1 MKNRKY
7 CFLTKTIKNDIKS
20 FTLKIYAKGEICKMQ
35 LEECYASFQGNYE
48 DVKSRLGKEDLIKR
62 LVLKFLKDTSFEKL
76 SIALDQKDYGTA
88 FRAVHTLKGLSLN
101 FGFDCLSKSTGALT
115 ETLRKWEKETVDE
128 AVCEKQWQQVSA
140 DYRMITDA
148 IRKLEHN
155 TETDADRMDVPMKL
169 EG

>member
-1 MKNRKY
+1 M
-7 CFLTKTIKNDIKS
+7 
-20 FTLKIYAKGEICKMQ
+20 
-35 LEECYASFQGNYE
+35 
-48 DVKSRLGKEDLIKR
+48 
-62 LVLKFLKDTSFEKL
+62 
-76 SIALDQKDYGTA
+76 
-88 FRAVHTLKGLSLN
+88 
-101 FGFDCLSKSTGALT
+101 SKSTGALT

-148 IRKLEHN
+148 IRKLEDN